1 MATKIEVSEFA
12 RRINIGVKSQ
22 MGIRRL
28 SNRALARGIKRSEK
42 YVRERVNDEQEWRI
56 ADLERMC
63 ELWRMTFGQLT
74 SYVDFKA
81 DHSHPEATG
90 ADSISSYQFVA
101 VMDGDDIVQI
111 LDGSSSPPLVNDE
124 ERRPIR
130 KHCPSTEIE
139 SGNAGEDAPGPDSLT
154 DEERKRIVL
163 EKLRRGDVSL
173 PANKDPHKL
182 AEMEGGDG
190 RW

>member
-1 MATKIEVSEFA
+1 
-12 RRINIGVKSQ
+12 

-90 ADSISSYQFVA
+90 ADSISSYQSSRSWMVMISFKSSTDRHPRHSSTTKKDGQYGNIARQPKSNPGTQVRMPLGRTPSPMRSASVSFWRNYVGVTCPWRRTRIRISSRKWKA
-101 VMDGDDIVQI
+101 VTAASDD
-111 LDGSSSPPLVNDE
+111 
-124 ERRPIR
+124 
-130 KHCPSTEIE
+130 C
-139 SGNAGEDAPGPDSLT
+139 
-154 DEERKRIVL
+154 
-163 EKLRRGDVSL
+163 L
-173 PANKDPHKL
+173 PWA
-182 AEMEGGDG
+182 
-190 RW
+190 

>member
-101 VMDGDDIVQI
+101 VMDGDNIVQI
-111 LDGSSSPPLVNDE
+111 LDGSSS
-124 ERRPIR
+124 
-130 KHCPSTEIE
+130 PSTEIE

-173 PANKDPHKL
+173 AANKDPHKL

>member
-1 MATKIEVSEFA
+1 MSISKPTIRTPEV
-12 RRINIGVKSQ
+12 
-22 MGIRRL
+22 
-28 SNRALARGIKRSEK
+28 
-42 YVRERVNDEQEWRI
+42 
-56 ADLERMC
+56 
-63 ELWRMTFGQLT
+63 
-74 SYVDFKA
+74 
-81 DHSHPEATG
+81 TG

-111 LDGSSSPPLVNDE
+111 LDGSSSPLLANDE

-130 KHCPSTEIE
+130 KHSPSTEIE
-139 SGNAGEDAPGPDSLT
+139 SGNAGEDATGPDSLT

-173 PANKDPHKL
+173 AANKDPHKL

-190 RW
+190 R

>member
-81 DHSHPEATG
+81 DHSPPEATG

-101 VMDGDDIVQI
+101 VMDG
-111 LDGSSSPPLVNDE
+111 SSSPPLVSDE

-130 KHCPSTEIE
+130 KHSPSTEIE
-139 SGNAGEDAPGPDSLT
+139 SGNAGEGATRPDSLT

-173 PANKDPHKL
+173 AANKDPHKL

-190 RW
+190 R

>member
-111 LDGSSSPPLVNDE
+111 RRIVIPATRQRRRKTANTETLPVNRNRIR
-124 ERRPIR
+124 ERR
-130 KHCPSTEIE
+130 
-139 SGNAGEDAPGPDSLT
+139 
-154 DEERKRIVL
+154 
-163 EKLRRGDVSL
+163 
-173 PANKDPHKL
+173 
-182 AEMEGGDG
+182 
-190 RW
+190 

>member
-28 SNRALARGIKRSEK
+28 SNRALARGIKR
-42 YVRERVNDEQEWRI
+42 RERVNDEQEWRI

-173 PANKDPHKL
+173 AANKDPHKL

-190 RW
+190 R

>member
-90 ADSISSYQFVA
+90 ADSFSSYQFVA

-111 LDGSSSPPLVNDE
+111 LDGSSSPLLVSDE

-130 KHCPSTEIE
+130 KHSPSTEIE
-139 SGNAGEDAPGPDSLT
+139 SGNAGEGATRPDSLT

-173 PANKDPHKL
+173 AANKDPHKL